1 MPPIRRWFML
11 MFALVCAASPVIAQE
26 EVDAGLAALLDSA
39 VADDDPAVALY
50 IVTPDGEW
58 ALARGR
64 ANIDVPLPLAPDA
77 RFRIGS
83 VSKTFVA
90 VVALQ
95 LVEEGELAL
104 DDPAADYLPVDV
116 VKALANADRATVRD
130 LLAMTSGI
138 PEYLEDD
145 FLSAVDDDPT
155 HAWTTAEVLTFAEG
169 HAAYFEPGE
178 DFEYTN
184 TNYILL
190 QLIIESVTGEPLHIA
205 VRERILDPLGLA
217 NTYTQVQ
224 ETLPGGFVRG
234 YAYWDDNLTLDDVS
248 EVNDGA
254 GLGDGALI
262 STTVDLAAFYR
273 ALFIDESLL
282 DSESL
287 DAMLSDAEEDEYGL
301 GIEVIETDLGMAIGH
316 GGSVFG
322 FSSAVFYLP
331 DEESIGVILSAYD
344 DFDTA
349 ILDEAL
355 MLVIDGE

>member
-1 MPPIRRWFML
+1 ML
-11 MFALVCAASPVIAQE
+11 RLLRLICLLAVLMS
-26 EVDAGLAALLDSA
+26 LAAPLWAQDDAIESDLATLL
-39 VADDDPAVALY
+39 VTVNDDPAVALY

-64 ANIDVPLPLAPDA
+64 ANIDVPLPVAPDA

-83 VSKTFVA
+83 VSKTFVT

-95 LVEEGELAL
+95 LVEEGELTL
-104 DDPAADYLPVDV
+104 DAPAADYLPVEI
-116 VKALANADRATVRD
+116 VKSLANADRATVRD

-145 FLSAVDDDPT
+145 FWSAIFDDPSY
-155 HAWTTAEVLTFAEG
+155 AWTAAEVLTFAEG
-169 HAAYFEPGE
+169 KAAYFEPGE
-178 DFEYTN
+178 GFEYTN

-254 GLGDGALI
+254 GLGDGALV

-287 DAMLSDAEEDEYGL
+287 DVMLSDAEEDEYGL
-301 GIEVIETDLGMAIGH
+301 GIEVIETDLGKAIGH
-316 GGSVFG
+316 TGAVLG
-322 FSSAVFYLP
+322 FNSAVFYLP
-331 DEESIGVILSAYD
+331 DEEAIGVVLAARD
-344 DFDTA
+344 DFDVS
-349 ILDEAL
+349 ILEAAL
-355 MLVIDGE
+355 ALVIDSE